1 MPHTSGVH
9 VVGDFQ
15 QLVPVAEPIDARQKQ
30 SDRCDFIRWENAR
43 RNPECRIEALPLL
56 RAELKHLS
64 FGYTVHFVGRILSI
78 PTFGKVAFW
87 LDMRVFCSEKSG
99 MKLRPSSISADWWDY
114 TCLPLDLIDDVSRL
128 TPKDIAQLS
137 RPGFR
142 VVMYDTLEDF
152 YLAEALE
159 YITAWKSSTADNPV
173 GICGPIGPTE
183 QLPLVAR
190 LVNEL
195 GLDIRSGHFWGMDEW
210 FDVETGKE
218 VPASHPLSFE
228 KADREM
234 CFNRIN
240 KKLRMPDSNLHFPK
254 ADTSEY
260 RASWDSGATCA
271 VMQGGQGDVKHWAF
285 NDPLPRRGKYKAQ
298 PPTPEE
304 YRKLPTR
311 VVDLHPLTIAQ
322 NARTS
327 GGGNISMVPTKAITV
342 GPAET
347 WKAKKVSIWQAGT
360 HDNPFGQ
367 RLTAFM
373 ISKKLA
379 SACVPMSL
387 LADHPNVQFNY
398 YRGGLGSC
406 AVEMH

>member
-1 MPHTSGVH
+1 M
-9 VVGDFQ
+9 Q
-15 QLVPVAEPIDARQKQ
+15 
-30 SDRCDFIRWENAR
+30 
-43 RNPECRIEALPLL
+43 
-56 RAELKHLS
+56 
-64 FGYTVHFVGRILSI
+64 
-78 PTFGKVAFW
+78 
-87 LDMRVFCSEKSG
+87 
-99 MKLRPSSISADWWDY
+99 LRPSSISADWWDY
-114 TCLPLDLIDDVSRL
+114 TCLPLDIVDEVARL
-128 TPKDIAQLS
+128 TPRDLEKLS

-142 VVMYDTLEDF
+142 VVFYDTLEDF

-159 YITAWKSSTADNPV
+159 YITAWRQSTDDNPV

-190 LVNEL
+190 LVTEL
-195 GLDIRSGHFWGMDEW
+195 GLDVRSGHFWGMDEW

-218 VPASHPLSFE
+218 TPVTHPLSFE

-234 CFNRIN
+234 CFNKIP
-240 KKLRMPDSNLHFPK
+240 KKQRMPDSHLHFPK
-254 ADTSEY
+254 ADTAAYTKSY
-260 RASWDSGATCA
+260 DAGVRCA

-285 NDPLPRRGKYKAQ
+285 NDPLPRRGKYKAA
-298 PPTPEE
+298 PPTPAE
-304 YRKLPTR
+304 YRKLATR

-342 GPAET
+342 GPVET
-347 WKAKKVSIWQAGT
+347 WKADKVSIWQAGT

-367 RLTAFM
+367 RLTAFL
-373 ISKKLA
+373 ISKRLPT
-379 SACVPMSL
+379 SCVPMSL

-398 YRGGLGSC
+398 YRGGLGTC